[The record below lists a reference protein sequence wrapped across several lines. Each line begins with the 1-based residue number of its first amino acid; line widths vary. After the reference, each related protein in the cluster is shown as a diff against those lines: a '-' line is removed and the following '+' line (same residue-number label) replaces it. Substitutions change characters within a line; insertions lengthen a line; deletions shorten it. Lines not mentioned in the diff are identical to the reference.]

1 MSEETGGRFKNKEA
15 IFGTVIACDDNNT
28 LTVQLNNGETG
39 VVAAD
44 EISRRETTEASNYAW
59 MLGRCFGFIAGEVD
73 GEGRR
78 ILSGKAYENQ
88 LYKEIVRAFQAKERN
103 VYTARLASTTRDG
116 KLAFYTLAQ
125 GVNASV
131 AVNDF
136 AFTRVRSFQDV
147 VLPREMT
154 VAIKEIDKL
163 GRLRIYT
170 KLAFGDFA
178 SSADRLS
185 LDVGSEVEGLVTG
198 KAQTT
203 GEAIVSLAPNLTVL
217 TDRAP
222 MDSWVRVRITR
233 LNREDRRLK
242 GEIIGDCGE
251 AYRHFAFER
260 WCVGADEYP
269 AYVDPADFERRI
281 GPRKV
286 EGVAPA
292 PAATEEIELSYELS
306 ATLSPFALREN
317 EVALRTPLNG
327 GTAKRILFE
336 SQQGYL
342 NANHLMVARAVN
354 DLKYTTSWQV
364 QRYLHLKHGVV
375 LGVHS
380 LWSILNRL
388 IKLDILHTLRLGLD
402 GHFSSLRIL
411 YPGAQMYSIYTGSM
425 RYLPTCAYSAEPDP
439 ALVKCHLS
447 ANQLLLGVM
456 HSRSDVHEIENRVFI
471 NDDDGTRIRPR
482 HKITLEDGEAIY
494 IESAR
499 SNWLKDMLGKLGR
512 YDAHFKGSG
521 ERARV
526 IITLEDAE
534 GVEAF
539 ARQVAEL
546 RLGYEVGV
554 TSDLQCLPEPIL
566 RTIPAH
572 AREGGLFSRIRSF
585 FEESMS
591 A

>member
-1 MSEETGGRFKNKEA
+1 MNKEA
-15 IFGTVIACDDNNT
+15 IFGTVIACDDNNN

-44 EISRRETTEASNYAW
+44 EIGRRAATETTNYAW
-59 MLGRCFGFIAGEVD
+59 MQGRCFGFIAGEVD

-78 ILSGKAYENQ
+78 ILSGKAYENG
-88 LYKEIVRAFQAKERN
+88 LYEEIVRAFQAKERN
-103 VYTARLASTTRDG
+103 VYTARLASVTRDG

-125 GVNASV
+125 GVNASLTV
-131 AVNDF
+131 SDF
-136 AFTRVRSFQDV
+136 AFTRIRSFQDV
-147 VLPREMT
+147 ALPREMT
-154 VAIKEIDKL
+154 VAIKDVDKL
-163 GRLRIYT
+163 GRLRIYG

-178 SSADRLS
+178 SSVDRLS

-198 KAQTT
+198 VAQTT

-222 MDSWVRVRITR
+222 MDSWVRLRITR
-233 LNREDRRLK
+233 LHREDRRLK
-242 GEIIGDCGE
+242 GEIIGDCGD
-251 AYRHFAFER
+251 AYRHFAFDR
-260 WCVGADEYP
+260 WCVGAGEYP
-269 AYVDPADFERRI
+269 AYVDVDDFEGRI

-286 EGVAPA
+286 EPAA
-292 PAATEEIELSYELS
+292 PAAAAPEETELSYELH
-306 ATLSPFALREN
+306 ATMSPFSLRDN
-317 EVALRTPLNG
+317 EVAVRTPLNG

-336 SQQGYL
+336 SQHGYL
-342 NANHLMVARAVN
+342 NENHLMVARAVN

-375 LGVHS
+375 LSERS

-388 IKLDILHTLRLGLD
+388 IKLDILHTLRLGLN
-402 GHFSSLRIL
+402 GQFSSLRIL
-411 YPGAQMYSIYTGSM
+411 YPGAQLYSVYTGSM
-425 RYLPTCAYSAEPDP
+425 RYLPTYAYSAEPDP

-456 HSRSDVHEIENRVFI
+456 RSRSDIHEIENRVYI
-471 NDDDGTRIRPR
+471 VDDGGTRIRPR
-482 HKITLEDGEAIY
+482 HRLTTEDGEAIY

-499 SNWLKDMLGKLGR
+499 GNWQEDMLGKLGR
-512 YDAHFKGSG
+512 YETHFKSTG

-526 IITLEDAE
+526 IITLEDA
-534 GVEAF
+534 GAVEAF
-539 ARQVAEL
+539 AGQVAEL
-546 RLGYEVGV
+546 RLGFEVDV
-554 TSDLQCLPEPIL
+554 TSDLQCLPEPVL

-572 AREGGLFSRIRSF
+572 AREGREGGLFSRIRSF